1 MAWKYSPAPVIGPC
15 RRKDFQGNAGIAVK
29 GLLPDLQITFTARRV
44 STRDSRR
51 RDSAI
56 VPLSVPLHCVPTD
69 PVRRFVVDITP
80 LGMLC

>member
-1 MAWKYSPAPVIGPC
+1 LEVFSRTCHRAVQAEGFPGK
-15 RRKDFQGNAGIAVK
+15 NAGIAVK
-29 GLLPDLQITFTARRV
+29 GLLPDLQTTFTARRV